1 MDYAIAGPQLHFVD
15 QGNLHHAVLAFM
27 ASAFD
32 DDGKSLSRVAS
43 RTTSDLKPSSYKDV
57 MVGGFRIHQE
67 FDVPVS
73 ATSLRLGVE
82 DELNRRLGTVEISL
96 PVPQPPEQAGLRAKS
111 LPEIEP
117 D

>member
-1 MDYAIAGPQLHFVD
+1 VD
-15 QGNLHHAVLAFM
+15 QGNLHHGVLAFM

-32 DDGKSLSRVAS
+32 DDGKQLSRVAS
-43 RTTSDLKPSSYKDV
+43 RTTADLKASSW
-57 MVGGFRIHQE
+57 VGGFRLHQE
-67 FDVPVS
+67 FDVPVN
-73 ATSLRLGVE
+73 AMSLRLGVE

-96 PVPQPPEQAGLRAKS
+96 PVPPPPEEAGLHAQI

>member
-1 MDYAIAGPQLHFVD
+1 
-15 QGNLHHAVLAFM
+15 M

-32 DDGKSLSRVAS
+32 DDGKQLSRVAS
-43 RTTSDLKPSSYKDV
+43 RTTSDLKASSYRDV
-57 MVGGFRIHQE
+57 MVGGFRLHQE
-67 FDVPVS
+67 FDVPENAV
-73 ATSLRLGVE
+73 SLRLGVE

-96 PVPQPPEQAGLRAKS
+96 PVPPPPEEAGLDAKI